1 MKTKRFINF
10 IKFATIS
17 GNIIFIFSIFYERLT
32 EIFAVTFEEF
42 VAYMTLAI
50 LLATNTFLV
59 GKSRRSADMNGS
71 PKSQNH
77 VL

>member
-59 GKSRRSADMNGS
+59 GKNPRSVNVNIS
-71 PKSQNH
+71 HKSQNH